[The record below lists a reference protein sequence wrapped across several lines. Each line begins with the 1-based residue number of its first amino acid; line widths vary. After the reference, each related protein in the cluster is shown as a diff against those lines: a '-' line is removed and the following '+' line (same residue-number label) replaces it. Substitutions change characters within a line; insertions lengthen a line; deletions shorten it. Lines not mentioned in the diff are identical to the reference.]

1 VTSPLPP
8 RPTALL
14 WDNDGVLVD
23 TEGLYFQAT
32 RDVLATVGVALD
44 EPLYLQLFLR
54 EGRGAF
60 HLARERGL
68 DEAQIAALRAARDA
82 RYVEL
87 LAAGSRLIAGA
98 DAAVAALAQRY
109 RMAIVTSAVRDHF
122 ELIHRSTGL
131 LPHFEFVLT
140 HGDYARAKPDPAPY
154 LAALARL
161 GLPAEACLV
170 IEDSERGLRAAC
182 AAGIR
187 CWVVPS
193 PLASGGS
200 FAAAE
205 RVFDSLAALAA
216 ALHDETD
223 DAAALRGAQRA

>member
-1 VTSPLPP
+1 MTAPLPP

-32 RDVLATVGVALD
+32 REVLATVGVELD

-68 DEAQIAALRAARDA
+68 DEAQNEARIAALRAARDA
-82 RYVEL
+82 RYAEL

-98 DAAVAALAQRY
+98 EAAVAALARRY
-109 RMAIVTSAVRDHF
+109 RMAIVTSSERDHF

-131 LPHFEFVLT
+131 LPHFEFVLA
-140 HGDYARAKPDPAPY
+140 HGDYARAKPAPDPY

-193 PLASGGS
+193 HLASGGS

-205 RVFDSLAALAA
+205 RMFDSLTALAA
-216 ALHDETD
+216 AL
-223 DAAALRGAQRA
+223 DASADQRGTTR